1 MKSCLAVVFLA
12 LLTLYPLKVQANSSA
27 GKITE
32 YKGSG
37 VLERGRAVIDGAVDI
52 GVEPMD
58 TAVTEQGRMRI
69 DFIDDTRV
77 DLTEHTRLI
86 IDDFVYDPGA
96 GVGKLGLRAT
106 LGTVRYASGQIA
118 KRNRRNVSVD
128 TPSATIGVRGTDF
141 VLVVNEIG
149 GTMVTLLPSCN
160 FDIISQKNECVTGEI
175 SVETDI
181 GLVIMNQAFQSTM
194 VQSRWSRP
202 TQPLVLDLDE
212 QDITN
217 LLILRKKTPY
227 DEAAEDSQQLTTMT
241 DFLDIDF
248 LEFDGLDYDAL
259 VDDIS
264 GIWLTDLKDSDF
276 YFDEL
281 LEDMIDQL
289 NIQIAKGLTNE
300 LEKQNKEF
308 FRVIEFGYDS
318 KTRVELIDENPN
330 WKFRRVDASTRHVVE
345 LYLSQNYGY
354 VINLEQNGETIYDY
368 RLGVGTNFIDI
379 QQIQ

>member
-141 VLVVNEIG
+141 VLVVN
-149 GTMVTLLPSCN
+149 
-160 FDIISQKNECVTGEI
+160 
-175 SVETDI
+175 
-181 GLVIMNQAFQSTM
+181 
-194 VQSRWSRP
+194 
-202 TQPLVLDLDE
+202 
-212 QDITN
+212 
-217 LLILRKKTPY
+217 
-227 DEAAEDSQQLTTMT
+227 
-241 DFLDIDF
+241 
-248 LEFDGLDYDAL
+248 
-259 VDDIS
+259 
-264 GIWLTDLKDSDF
+264 
-276 YFDEL
+276 
-281 LEDMIDQL
+281 
-289 NIQIAKGLTNE
+289 
-300 LEKQNKEF
+300 
-308 FRVIEFGYDS
+308 
-318 KTRVELIDENPN
+318 
-330 WKFRRVDASTRHVVE
+330 
-345 LYLSQNYGY
+345 
-354 VINLEQNGETIYDY
+354 
-368 RLGVGTNFIDI
+368 
-379 QQIQ
+379 

>member
-1 MKSCLAVVFLA
+1 MRPYVVVFLA
-12 LLTLYPLKVQANSSA
+12 LFSLASNAVANTA

-37 VLERGRAVIDGAVDI
+37 VLERGRSIIDGAVDI
-52 GVEPMD
+52 GVQPMD
-58 TAVTEQGRMRI
+58 TAVTERGKMRI

-86 IDDFVYDPGA
+86 IDEFVYDPGA
-96 GVGKLGLRAT
+96 GEGKLGLRAT

-118 KRNRRNVSVD
+118 MRNRRNVSID

-141 VLVVNEIG
+141 VMVVNEIG
-149 GTMVTLLPSCN
+149 GTMVTLLPSCS
-160 FDIISQKNECVTGEI
+160 FDIILQDTSCTTGEI
-175 SVETDI
+175 SVETDTGI
-181 GLVIMNQAFQSTM
+181 VIMNQAFQSTM
-194 VQSRWSRP
+194 VQSRWSKP
-202 TQPLVLDLDE
+202 TPPMVLDLEE

-227 DEAAEDSQQLTTMT
+227 DEAVENTQQLTTMT
-241 DFLDIDF
+241 NFLDIDF
-248 LEFDGLDYDAL
+248 LKYDGLDYDAL

-264 GIWLTDLKDSDF
+264 GIWITDLKDADF

-289 NIQIAKGLTNE
+289 NIQIAKGLSSE
-300 LEKQNKEF
+300 LEKQNVEF
-308 FRVIEFGYDS
+308 FRVIEYGYDE
-318 KTRVELIDENPN
+318 KTRIELVDDNPN
-330 WKFRRVDASTRHVVE
+330 WKFRRVDSSTRHIVE
-345 LYLSQNYGY
+345 LYLSQQFGY

>member
-1 MKSCLAVVFLA
+1 MRPYVVVFLA
-12 LLTLYPLKVQANSSA
+12 LFSLASNAVANNA

-37 VLERGRAVIDGAVDI
+37 VLERGRSIIDGAVDI
-52 GVEPMD
+52 GVQPMD
-58 TAVTEQGRMRI
+58 TAVTERGKMRI

-86 IDDFVYDPGA
+86 IDEFVYDPGA
-96 GVGKLGLRAT
+96 GEGKLGLRAT

-118 KRNRRNVSVD
+118 MRNRRNVSIE

-141 VLVVNEIG
+141 VMVVNEIG
-149 GTMVTLLPSCN
+149 GTMITLLPSCN
-160 FDIISQKNECVTGEI
+160 FDIILQDTSCTTGEI
-175 SVETDI
+175 SVETDTGI
-181 GLVIMNQAFQSTM
+181 VIMNQAFQSTM
-194 VQSRWSRP
+194 VQSRWSKP
-202 TQPLVLDLDE
+202 TPPMVLDLEE

-227 DEAAEDSQQLTTMT
+227 DEAVENTEQLAKMT
-241 DFLDIDF
+241 NFLDIDF
-248 LEFDGLDYDAL
+248 LKYDGLDYDAL

-264 GIWLTDLKDSDF
+264 GIWITDLKDADF

-300 LEKQNKEF
+300 LEKQNIEF
-308 FRVIEFGYDS
+308 FRVIEYGYDE
-318 KTRVELIDENPN
+318 KTRIELVDDNPN
-330 WKFRRVDASTRHVVE
+330 WKFRRVDSSTRHIVE
-345 LYLSQNYGY
+345 LYLSQQFGY

>member
-12 LLTLYPLKVQANSSA
+12 LLTLYPLEAQSNSSA

-37 VLERGRAVIDGAVDI
+37 VLERGRAVIDGAVDV

-128 TPSATIGVRGTDF
+128 TPSATIAVRGTDF

-149 GTMVTLLPSCN
+149 GTMVTLLPSCS
-160 FDIISQKNECVTGEI
+160 FDIISQENECVTGEI

-202 TQPLVLDLDE
+202 TPPLVLDLDE

-227 DEAAEDSQQLTTMT
+227 DEAVESTQQLTNMT

-248 LEFDGLDYDAL
+248 LEYDGLDYDAL

-308 FRVIEFGYDS
+308 FRVIEFGYDPE
-318 KTRVELIDENPN
+318 TRVELIDENPN

-354 VINLEQNGETIYDY
+354 VINLEQNSETLYDY
-368 RLGVGTNFIDI
+368 RLGVGTNFINI